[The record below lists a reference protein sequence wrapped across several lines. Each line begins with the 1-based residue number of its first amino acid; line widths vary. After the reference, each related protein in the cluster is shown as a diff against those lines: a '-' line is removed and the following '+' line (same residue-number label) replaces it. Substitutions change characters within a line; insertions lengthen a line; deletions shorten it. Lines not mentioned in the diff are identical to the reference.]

1 MRDQGRDDMK
11 CTDAPIE
18 VIIKDKGLPAGSRVP
33 HSPLPLVLDGQV
45 LAPFREEK
53 QCGIALIKQ
62 CRRRIEKG

>member
-1 MRDQGRDDMK
+1 MN

-18 VIIKDKGLPAGSRVP
+18 ELRKDKGLPAGSRVP

-53 QCGIALIKQ
+53 QCGIALLKQ
-62 CRRRIEKG
+62 CRRRREKG